1 MGRYLRRQK
10 TSQAGLH
17 AASPHQRHGLP
28 LTPAHSQVRAG
39 VLLPRLGQARSL
51 LPDSGVLRTPT
62 RGTALTLRAAH
73 AHRACAPPCAPRH
86 SRRKSHTYS
95 HRRSPNRNSSPRQVR
110 AVRLVAF
117 AVLLLP
123 GFIPAAFH
131 YWCGAGWFKMAPNC
145 YTTILYHPA
154 TLLHYCTIAL
164 IHYIHPRRMRSW
176 FKMAACL
183 YEDTTSGPT
192 HRGLHGGTARPYAA
206 RRSPGRSRAL

>member
-1 MGRYLRRQK
+1 MRPRRTNVTAFRSHLHIRRFVQAFCYLVWAKRGVFYQIVVCCARR
-10 TSQAGLH
+10 L
-17 AASPHQRHGLP
+17 AALRLRSAPHM
-28 LTPAHSQVRAG
+28 
-39 VLLPRLGQARSL
+39 
-51 LPDSGVLRTPT
+51 RT
-62 RGTALTLRAAH
+62 AH
-73 AHRACAPPCAPRH
+73 AHRHAHHATPAAN
-86 SRRKSHTYS
+86 HTHNS

-131 YWCGAGWFKMAPNC
+131 YWCGAGWFKMAPNY

-154 TLLHYCTIAL
+154 TLLHYCTIVL
-164 IHYIHPRRMRSW
+164 IHYIYPRRMRSW